1 MIVITREAVH
11 THARSVAGWTVAA
24 LGFSLPVSTSLDG
37 ILLVMTVV
45 AWTIGGG
52 FSELPRVVRE
62 NRLALLL
69 PGLFVVIALGMLH
82 GLAPFGE
89 RVKYLW
95 KYDDFLLPL
104 VFIPLF
110 VDPAVRERGLWGFGI
125 SMGLTLTISLLLA
138 AGWTPPIQWFHGN
151 QGNATV
157 FRHEITHNVFMAFAA
172 FLFASAAA
180 REQTPWRRRGLGLLA
195 LGAVADVFMFVQG
208 RTGQVVLCA
217 LILLWCER
225 RLGVR
230 GLFAGV
236 TAVTLLILVSYTLSP
251 VFHGRVDLT
260 AAEME
265 RAQVETVAPV
275 TSSVGVRVEWY
286 RNTVNLIAAHPII
299 GVGTGSFARAYAEQV
314 TDPAAVKPAHPHN
327 QYLLTAA
334 ELGVAGA
341 GVLMTVFVLLW
352 WKLRHGAASLYAEL
366 GQGIVVAMAVGCAFN
381 SLLIDHTEGLLF
393 AWIISA
399 ALAVEGRGVTGE
411 AC

>member
-11 THARSVAGWTVAA
+11 THARSVAGWTAAA
-24 LGFSLPVSTSLDG
+24 LGLSLPVSTSLDG

-45 AWTIGGG
+45 AWMIGRG
-52 FSELPRVVRE
+52 FRELPGLVRE

-69 PGLFVVIALGMLH
+69 PGLFVLIALGILH

-89 RVKYLW
+89 RVKHLW

-104 VFIPLF
+104 VLIPLF

-125 SMGLTLTISLLLA
+125 SMGLTLMISFLLA
-138 AGWTPPIQWFHGN
+138 AGWTPPAGWFHGSP
-151 QGNATV
+151 GNATV
-157 FRHEITHNVFMAFAA
+157 FRHEITHNLFMAFAA
-172 FLFASAAA
+172 LLFASAAA
-180 REQTPWRRRGLGLLA
+180 REQTPWRRYGLGLLA
-195 LGAVADVFMFVQG
+195 VCAVADVFMFVQG

-225 RLGVR
+225 RLGMR

-236 TAVTLLILVSYTLSP
+236 AAVMLLILVSYTLSP
-251 VFHGRVDLT
+251 VFHGRVEMT

-286 RNTVNLIAAHPII
+286 RNTLNLIAAHPIV
-299 GVGTGSFARAYAEQV
+299 GVGTGSFARAYAERV

-341 GVLMTVFVLLW
+341 GVLMAVFIVLW
-352 WKLRHGAASLYAEL
+352 WKFRRGTASLYAEL
-366 GQGIVVAMAVGCAFN
+366 GQGIVIAMAIGCAFN
-381 SLLIDHTEGLLF
+381 SLLIDHTEGLFF
-393 AWIISA
+393 AWMISA
-399 ALAVEGRGVTGE
+399 ALAVDGRGVTGE